1 MAKSLRA
8 SSTIKAKA
16 YRKNNLEYQRVV
28 DARVQRIAEKLKQN
42 YINEKVKKYLNE
54 HEGLETVD
62 DDIMAQFTAEAERL
76 TGSKSQPRANGDG
89 DQDLDAMDTE
99 GAAAAGAAGADSDK
113 SAAKSVSTSG
123 WRDAR
128 HLNYRKAKK
137 MKKSKKKGSFTK
149 F

>member
-16 YRKNNLEYQRVV
+16 FRKNNLEYQKYADSRVL
-28 DARVQRIAEKLKQN
+28 RISEKLKQN
-42 YINEKVKKYLNE
+42 YINEKVKKYLKE

-62 DDIMAQFTAEAERL
+62 EDIMAQFAAEAEKL
-76 TGSKSQPRANGDG
+76 IGSKSQPRVDGNGA
-89 DQDLDAMDTE
+89 QDIDSMDTD
-99 GAAAAGAAGADSDK
+99 GATDGDK
-113 SAAKSVSTSG
+113 SAAKSISTSG

-137 MKKSKKKGSFTK
+137 MKKSKKRGSFTK